1 MGGAVTLDLTQLV
14 AIAAALGWASGLRL
28 YLVIFLTGLAAW
40 LGWVTLPGDL
50 NVLSHPLVLGVAAL
64 MLFLEFFVDKIPGL
78 DSVWDAVHT
87 FVRIPAGA
95 ALAGAVFGGDQ
106 ASWVTAAALMG
117 GTLAATSHAAKMTTR
132 ASANT
137 SPEPFSNIAL
147 SLLGDGAVPAML
159 WLSWAHPVISLVL
172 LATITVIS
180 LVILWVLWRFLAR
193 LLTRMRGGVSSA
205 ALESPNRRSWS

>member
-1 MGGAVTLDLTQLV
+1 MNLDLTHLI

-28 YLVIFLTGLAAW
+28 YAVVFITGLAGW
-40 LGWVTLPGDL
+40 LGWISLPGDL
-50 NVLSHPLVLGVAAL
+50 HVLSNPIVLGASGL
-64 MLFLEFFVDKIPGL
+64 MLFIEFFVDKIPGL
-78 DSVWDAVHT
+78 DSIWDGVHT

-117 GTLAATSHAAKMTTR
+117 GTLAATSHAAKLTTR

-147 SLLGDGAVPAML
+147 SLLGDGAVPLML
-159 WLSWAHPVISLVL
+159 WLSWAHPVVALVV
-172 LATITVIS
+172 LAAVVVVSIV
-180 LVILWVLWRFLAR
+180 VVWVLWRFIAR
-193 LLTRMRGGVSSA
+193 LLRRMRGGYAVA
-205 ALESPNRRSWS
+205 AK

>member
-1 MGGAVTLDLTQLV
+1 
-14 AIAAALGWASGLRL
+14 
-28 YLVIFLTGLAAW
+28 
-40 LGWVTLPGDL
+40 
-50 NVLSHPLVLGVAAL
+50 

-172 LATITVIS
+172 LAAITVIS
-180 LVILWVLWRFLAR
+180 LVILVVLWRFLAR
-193 LLTRMRGGVSSA
+193 LLKRMRGGLSSA